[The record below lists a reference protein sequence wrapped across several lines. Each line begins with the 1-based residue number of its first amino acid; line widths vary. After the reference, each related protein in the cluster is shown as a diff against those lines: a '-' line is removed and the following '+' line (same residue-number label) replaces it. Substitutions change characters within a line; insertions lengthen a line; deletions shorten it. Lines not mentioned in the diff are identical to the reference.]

1 MLSHFLRAATVKESS
16 AYEFSYLGFSTDT
29 SNASTYT
36 FSAQSLGDPHSK
48 REIFVTCIG
57 SVPTGTPTL
66 ASATIGGV
74 SATLQTSYAV
84 TNTSQ
89 VCFFAAVPS
98 GTTGDIV
105 LNFNSSFGNA
115 SIGVYRVIN
124 RPNKGNNATASGSGT
139 GAGVTT
145 VSLSTNITVQANGF
159 LVGTVASTSVATV
172 NSSSVFT
179 VNGSSNIENYMGTTS
194 YSRIGTT
201 SISTNNTITFS
212 TTESGRQAA
221 WAFN

>member
-16 AYEFSYLGFSTDT
+16 TYEFSYLGFSTDT

-57 SVPTGTPTL
+57 SVPTGTPPTL

-74 SATLQTSYAV
+74 SATLQTAY
-84 TNTSQ
+84 TITGTTQ

-98 GTTGDIV
+98 GATGDIV
-105 LNFNSSFGNA
+105 LTFNTSFGNA
-115 SIGVYRVIN
+115 SIGIYRVIN
-124 RPNKGNNATASGSGT
+124 RPNIGTNATTSRNGT
-139 GAGVTT
+139 ATSSTT
-145 VSLSTNITVQANGF
+145 VGLTSITIPANGF
-159 LVGTVASTSVATV
+159 LVGNVVSTSTATV

-201 SISTNNTITFS
+201 SLFTGNTITFS
-212 TTESGRQAA
+212 TTENSRQAA